1 MISYS
6 FLKYLFW
13 SFLTNTK
20 KKLKRG
26 NNSPRCFVS
35 RDLIVAVKFI
45 CIHVFSSYLLLV
57 ALIRIIQEHIFLRS
71 SAVITVT
78 FFKYMIFSFLLCLL
92 KFKIFRHGV
101 VFFFVVIYSCHYYW
115 TSFPLCDQ
123 HGKMISREELEL
135 LMEKEKTEQV
145 HVRKY

>member
-57 ALIRIIQEHIFLRS
+57 ALIRIIQERIFLQS

-101 VFFFVVIYSCHYYW
+101 VFFFLWLFIHV
-115 TSFPLCDQ
+115 TTT
-123 HGKMISREELEL
+123 EL
-135 LMEKEKTEQV
+135 LFHYVISMEKWFQGRSWNCLWKKK
-145 HVRKY
+145 RLNKFM